1 MLNLDIV
8 GVCETHLKYD
18 DVLHVNSYNW
28 IGQNRKHLHKKA
40 KTGSGGVGLFVK
52 KSYYEMFDIGVLDTS
67 FEGILWVSFKHK
79 NSDFRFNI
87 CVAYLPPENSTR
99 QVDKD
104 VFFDTLITQVYE
116 HQNSGPFLIC
126 GDFNS
131 RCGDENDYIVGVDD
145 LCPRDVVDF
154 KRNSYGNTFI
164 DFLVS
169 VNCCILNGRNFV
181 NNDYT
186 CVSTKGCSV
195 VDYCIVPYDYLHL
208 FSNFAVIRAN
218 DLVTLAGY
226 DLSGV
231 DLKLISD
238 HSLIKWNFDLSSFIS
253 VELLKKEE
261 LELSSFNKYDCKNI
275 PTDFMN
281 TDYIYLEINSFI
293 EKFDMIKQEQS
304 CVNDIF
310 SSFCKTVEGEM
321 NDKLT
326 CKTVCI
332 GGSSLTNKKHR
343 IKKPWWNDDLN
354 KLWVDMCKAEK
365 TWNKFNNCSRAS
377 ELKSV
382 YVQKR
387 KYFDREVQKCKRKY
401 WFSMQQDLLLE
412 SKRNQQ
418 QFWKKIGKI
427 GVAENRKSVIP
438 MEVIDQDGNVNSNLT
453 AVLDKWKSE
462 YNYVDSTSVVN
473 TVMSKMF
480 SKYVEQWQGNLQ
492 SEKALSVAFPQ
503 DVYDSKHMCSENTSD
518 KCSNNL
524 TGNISVQ

>member
-1 MLNLDIV
+1 MVLRTRHKTDTIFVRDKLIDIETDNLKQNLLFFAM
-8 GVCETHLKYD
+8 EEKYD
-18 DVLHVNSYNW
+18 NVETNDENK
-28 IGQNRKHLHKKA
+28 GGA
-40 KTGSGGVGLFVK
+40 TGTVDK
-52 KSYYEMFDIGVLDTS
+52 KSDAVQVSENCTDTVLNFCEQFLNIENARHKIKIEKAYRLGKPNTNASKPRPIVAKFCDMSDREYVRSVSNRLKDTH
-67 FEGILWVSFKHK
+67 F
-79 NSDFRFNI
+79 
-87 CVAYLPPENSTR
+87 
-99 QVDKD
+99 
-104 VFFDTLITQVYE
+104 
-116 HQNSGPFLIC
+116 
-126 GDFNS
+126 
-131 RCGDENDYIVGVDD
+131 
-145 LCPRDVVDF
+145 
-154 KRNSYGNTFI
+154 
-164 DFLVS
+164 
-169 VNCCILNGRNFV
+169 
-181 NNDYT
+181 
-186 CVSTKGCSV
+186 
-195 VDYCIVPYDYLHL
+195 
-208 FSNFAVIRAN
+208 
-218 DLVTLAGY
+218 
-226 DLSGV
+226 
-231 DLKLISD
+231 
-238 HSLIKWNFDLSSFIS
+238 
-253 VELLKKEE
+253 
-261 LELSSFNKYDCKNI
+261 
-275 PTDFMN
+275 
-281 TDYIYLEINSFI
+281 

-365 TWNKFNNCSRAS
+365 TWNKFNNSSRAS

-462 YNYVDSTSVVN
+462 YSNLLNQKISTKVSETQNHAYTKNTFNDFLLTEPISFAETASVIDKAKKGK
-473 TVMSKMF
+473 SAGF
-480 SKYVEQWQGNLQ
+480 DNLPIKRI
-492 SEKALSVAFPQ
+492 EIVPQ
-503 DVYDSKHMCSENTSD
+503 LLK
-518 KCSNNL
+518 
-524 TGNISVQ
+524 

>member
-67 FEGILWVSFKHK
+67 FE
-79 NSDFRFNI
+79 
-87 CVAYLPPENSTR
+87 
-99 QVDKD
+99 
-104 VFFDTLITQVYE
+104 
-116 HQNSGPFLIC
+116 
-126 GDFNS
+126 DFNS

-154 KRNSYGNTFI
+154 KCNSYSNTFI
-164 DFLVS
+164 DFLIS

-365 TWNKFNNCSRAS
+365 TWNKFNNSSRAS

-387 KYFDREVQKCKRKY
+387 
-401 WFSMQQDLLLE
+401 
-412 SKRNQQ
+412 
-418 QFWKKIGKI
+418 
-427 GVAENRKSVIP
+427 ENI
-438 MEVIDQDGNVNSNLT
+438 
-453 AVLDKWKSE
+453 
-462 YNYVDSTSVVN
+462 
-473 TVMSKMF
+473 
-480 SKYVEQWQGNLQ
+480 
-492 SEKALSVAFPQ
+492 
-503 DVYDSKHMCSENTSD
+503 
-518 KCSNNL
+518 L
-524 TGNISVQ
+524 TGRFKNVSESIGLVCSRTCCWNQKETNSSSGKKLVKLG

>member
-145 LCPRDVVDF
+145 L
-154 KRNSYGNTFI
+154 
-164 DFLVS
+164 L
-169 VNCCILNGRNFV
+169 
-181 NNDYT
+181 
-186 CVSTKGCSV
+186 
-195 VDYCIVPYDYLHL
+195 
-208 FSNFAVIRAN
+208 IRAN

-365 TWNKFNNCSRAS
+365 TWNKFNNSSRAS

-462 YNYVDSTSVVN
+462 YSNLLNQKISTKVSETQNHAYTKNTFNDFLLTEPISFAETASVIDKAKKGKSADYVDSTSVVN

-492 SEKALSVAFPQ
+492 SEKALSVH
-503 DVYDSKHMCSENTSD
+503 KNRTIT
-518 KCSNNL
+518 
-524 TGNISVQ
+524 TGRAGLIQRLQFIKLN